1 MDIAAH
7 NVTLDWAADTGAR
20 AKYKHFIFLNS
31 SVRGPFVPN
40 YLPPGWQWTQAF
52 TARLT
57 GTVKVL
63 VPLTLRTLSHTTV
76 HTGFGAATCGLR
88 ALLCLPAAAG
98 A

>member
-7 NVTLDWAADTGAR
+7 NATVDWLTTTGTR

-40 YLPPGWQWTQAF
+40 YLPRGWQWTQAF

-57 GTVKVL
+57 DTVKV
-63 VPLTLRTLSHTTV
+63 RDMSFCSICIQSHCTDGSV
-76 HTGFGAATCGLR
+76 
-88 ALLCLPAAAG
+88 
-98 A
+98 